1 MVNRMHDDRQEFAE
15 LQRDYSRRLHEDA
28 TLQRLSTD
36 ATWQADLSNY
46 SYVWTWLGL
55 PIIQMP
61 TDVLVMQEIIWAERP
76 QIIVETGVARGGSLI
91 MYASILELIGEGRVI
106 GVDID
111 IRPHNR
117 DAIESHPLA
126 RRVELIQGPSTDA
139 AVIDEVRSAM
149 AGAERVMV
157 VLDSDHV
164 HDHVLAELRA
174 YGPMVT
180 RGQFLVVADTVVEHL
195 PAQEHRPRRWHPGNS
210 PGSALNSYLAECDRF
225 APDEY
230 INGKLVM
237 SQSPGGYL
245 RCLRGDSA
253 PG

>member
-1 MVNRMHDDRQEFAE
+1 MVTRMHDDREQFAE
-15 LQRDYSRRLHEDA
+15 LQRDCSRRLQDDS
-28 TLQRLSTD
+28 TLQRLSMDT
-36 ATWQADLSNY
+36 TWQADLSNY

-61 TDVLVMQEIIWAERP
+61 TDILVMQEIIWAGRP
-76 QIIVETGVARGGSLI
+76 QVVVETGVARGGSLI

-117 DAIESHPLA
+117 AAIASHPLA
-126 RRVELIQGPSTDA
+126 RRIDLIQGSSTDPGVVAQVRA
-139 AVIDEVRSAM
+139 AV

-164 HDHVLAELRA
+164 HEHVLSELRA

-180 RGQFLVVADTVVEHL
+180 EGQFLVVADTVVEHL
-195 PAQEHRPRRWHPGNS
+195 PVQEHRPRPWHPGNS
-210 PGSALNSYLAECDRF
+210 PGSALDAYLAECDRF

-237 SQSPGGYL
+237 TQSPGGYL
-245 RCLRGDSA
+245 RCVAR
-253 PG
+253 

>member
-1 MVNRMHDDRQEFAE
+1 MHDDRAEFAE
-15 LQRDYSRRLHEDA
+15 LQREYSRRLRDDD
-28 TLQRLSTD
+28 TLQRMSKD
-36 ATWQADLSNY
+36 VTWQADLSNY
-46 SYVWTWLGL
+46 SYVWTWLGV

-61 TDVLVMQEIIWAERP
+61 ADILVMQEIIWTERP
-76 QIIVETGVARGGSLI
+76 QVIIETGVARGGSLI

-117 DAIESHPLA
+117 AAVESHPMA
-126 RRVELIQGPSTDA
+126 RRVELIQGSSTDA
-139 AVIDEVRSAM
+139 TVVEQVRNAVT
-149 AGAERVMV
+149 GAERVMV

-164 HDHVLAELRA
+164 HEHVLAELRA

-180 RGQFLVVADTVVEHL
+180 LGQFLVVADTVVEQL
-195 PAQEHRPRRWHPGNS
+195 PVQEHRPRQWHPGNS
-210 PGSALNSYLAECDRF
+210 PGSALDAYLVECDRF
-225 APDEY
+225 VPDEY

-245 RCLRGDSA
+245 RCVGR
-253 PG
+253 